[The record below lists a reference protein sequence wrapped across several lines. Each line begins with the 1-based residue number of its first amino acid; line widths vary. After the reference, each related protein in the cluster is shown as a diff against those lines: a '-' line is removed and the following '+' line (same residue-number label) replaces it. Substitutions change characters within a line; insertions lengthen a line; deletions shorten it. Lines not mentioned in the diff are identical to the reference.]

1 MIMHLEIESTVIAAA
16 NPEGQ
21 VSFFSIFPI
30 YHIFWNNSQRSG
42 FENDQYLILHRH
54 SRNFCHLIWCYWTQ
68 AQIRKYGLPAAWP
81 NEDEEDRQAL
91 VVIEVSSSPNT
102 PLNIP
107 LISQYHIIIVFVI
120 NTIYFASTK
129 KSSILFIGIDW
140 VFNESITQLQ
150 NRES

>member
-1 MIMHLEIESTVIAAA
+1 MKQLKYQEEMIMHLEIESTVIAAA

-91 VVIEVSSSPNT
+91 VCSDWSIIIFKDSLEQSPDIALSSSLLSSTQYILPAQKNHSSLT
-102 PLNIP
+102 FSS
-107 LISQYHIIIVFVI
+107 SQF
-120 NTIYFASTK
+120 
-129 KSSILFIGIDW
+129 
-140 VFNESITQLQ
+140 
-150 NRES
+150 